1 LELFAPV
8 GIFMSNIVLGGNA
21 RKDELVLRIANIQ
34 EWKEIVE
41 FFDTHLHNLY
51 HDPGFVP
58 SGLIRDKIQGG
69 NVVVAERE
77 KKIVGVAITNGETLW
92 NLVVHKEFRRKNIG
106 SALLKGINP
115 KYIRIKAKGG
125 FPDPTPFYVKNGYKP
140 VKFVES
146 NVTRKKTILL
156 AAREDVCFG
165 L

>member
-1 LELFAPV
+1 
-8 GIFMSNIVLGGNA
+8 MSNVVLNVI
-21 RKDELVLRIANIQ
+21 KDEFVLRKADSR

-58 SGLIRDKIQGG
+58 SSIIRDKVQRG
-69 NVVVAERE
+69 NVVVVERK

-92 NLVVHKEFRRKNIG
+92 NLVVHKEFRRQDIG
-106 SALLKGINP
+106 STLLKYINP
-115 KYIRIKAKGG
+115 KYVRIKAKGG
-125 FPDPTPFYVKNGYKP
+125 LPDPTSFYAKNGYKP
-140 VKFVES
+140 VKFVQS

-156 AAREDVCFG
+156 AAREDICSE